1 MTSFTTDAPGGF
13 AEGEIELIQATLPA
27 LALALKS
34 HAGHEIASNLLRTY
48 LGEHA
53 GQRVHSGSVRRG
65 VAESLQAAL
74 LYADVRG
81 FTRLSDILSGAEI
94 MDMLDDI
101 FEAVIAPL
109 RPRGGHVLKFI
120 GDAVLAIF
128 PFEERDEA
136 ETCRIALDAA
146 EEALASLSVRGD
158 ERRKE
163 GRPFA
168 EVDIALHVGEVL
180 YGNFGAV
187 DRLDFTAIGP
197 AVNEVARLEKLCEPL
212 GRHILMSDRFANA
225 ARTPCGAR
233 MRSLGTF
240 TLRGVGAPKE
250 VFGCSKE
257 VADPV
262 AT

>member
-1 MTSFTTDAPGGF
+1 
-13 AEGEIELIQATLPA
+13 
-27 LALALKS
+27 
-34 HAGHEIASNLLRTY
+34 
-48 LGEHA
+48 
-53 GQRVHSGSVRRG
+53 
-65 VAESLQAAL
+65 LQAAL

-109 RPRGGHVLKFI
+109 RSRGGHVLKFI

-128 PFEERDEA
+128 PFGERDEA

-146 EEALASLSVRGD
+146 EEALASLSARAD

-168 EVDIALHVGEVL
+168 DVDIALHVGEVL

-212 GRHILMSDRFANA
+212 GRHILMSERFANA
-225 ARTPCGAR
+225 ARRPCGAR

>member
-1 MTSFTTDAPGGF
+1 M
-13 AEGEIELIQATLPA
+13 
-27 LALALKS
+27 
-34 HAGHEIASNLLRTY
+34 
-48 LGEHA
+48 
-53 GQRVHSGSVRRG
+53 
-65 VAESLQAAL
+65 
-74 LYADVRG
+74 
-81 FTRLSDILSGAEI
+81 
-94 MDMLDDI
+94 
-101 FEAVIAPL
+101 

-250 VFGCSKE
+250 VFGCSRE

-262 AT
+262 ASEGLRSARHAVEITRLAGRERASALVFRRWSSSTAHSDIGS